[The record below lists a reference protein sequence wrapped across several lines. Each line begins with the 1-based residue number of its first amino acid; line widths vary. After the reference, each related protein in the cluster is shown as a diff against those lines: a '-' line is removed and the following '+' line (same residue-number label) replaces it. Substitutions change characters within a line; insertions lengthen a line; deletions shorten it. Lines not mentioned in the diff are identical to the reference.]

1 MLYKRFETGMEI
13 EEDSVE
19 ENAMKEGVDQDCSA
33 GASGKHAVRHY
44 GAYEVAFV
52 GAKQHE
58 DGDSS
63 AEWEERRPN
72 CLGVDRSTP
81 GDS

>member
-1 MLYKRFETGMEI
+1 MEVG
-13 EEDSVE
+13 EDSVE

-33 GASGKHAVRHY
+33 GASGKYAVRDS

-52 GAKQHE
+52 DAKQHE

-72 CLGVDRSTP
+72 YPGVDRSTP
-81 GDS
+81 GDD